1 MTVENRVENN
11 KANIIGRITKEA
23 EYSHTVNGERF
34 YETEISCT
42 RGSGAFDLLKVIASE
57 VFLYE
62 LTKDNKVEIK
72 GRFSSFNKDEGENKH
87 LILTIFAKEVET
99 VDSINDLNELIIETG
114 YVVKEPVYR
123 KTPRGREITE
133 LLIAVNRPYGKADY
147 IPCIAWGRFA
157 QISKNF
163 EIGQK
168 ISAIGRMQ
176 SRDYEK
182 KINENET
189 EQRTTYEVSLK
200 RIERIENE
208 E

>member
-11 KANIIGRITKEA
+11 KANIIGRITKEPDF
-23 EYSHTVNGERF
+23 SHTVNGEKF
-34 YETEISCT
+34 YETEISCR

-72 GRFSSFNKDEGENKH
+72 GRFSSFNKDEGENKR
-87 LILTIFAKEVET
+87 LVLTIFAKEVET
-99 VDSINDLNELIIETG
+99 VDSTNDLNELIIETG

-123 KTPRGREITE
+123 KTLRGREITD

-147 IPCIAWGRFA
+147 IPCIAWGRKA
-157 QISKNF
+157 QIAKNYK
-163 EIGQK
+163 IGQK
-168 ISAIGRMQ
+168 VHIEGRMQ

-182 KINENET
+182 KINDTET
-189 EQRTTYEVSLK
+189 ETRTAYEVSVSK
-200 RIERIENE
+200 IECTEI
-208 E
+208 

>member
-1 MTVENRVENN
+1 MTVENRIENN

-23 EYSHTVNGERF
+23 EYSHTVNGEKF
-34 YETEISCT
+34 YETEISCR

-147 IPCIAWGRFA
+147 IPCIAWGRKA
-157 QISKNF
+157 QISKNYK
-163 EIGQK
+163 IGQK
-168 ISAIGRMQ
+168 VHIEGRMQ

-182 KINENET
+182 KINDIET
-189 EQRTTYEVSLK
+189 ETRTVYEVSISK
-200 RIERIENE
+200 IECIEV
-208 E
+208 